1 MDSRTRIKIC
11 GITRPEDGVMAV
23 RLGADALGLVFYPPS
38 PRFVAI
44 EQARAIVQAL
54 PPFVTTV
61 GLFVNAERREVEQVL
76 QHIPLSL
83 LQFHGDED
91 AAYCDSFD
99 ERYIK
104 AVSMKEGIDLHR
116 VVEEFSTASGLLV
129 DSYHPNI
136 PGGTGHRFDWSR
148 IPKRLSLPLI
158 LAGGLAADNI
168 EKAVLSVSP
177 YAVDVSSGVEASKG
191 IKDSVKMS
199 QLIRGVAQADELL
212 SRNQLTN

>member
-1 MDSRTRIKIC
+1 MNFRTRIKIC
-11 GITRPEDGVMAV
+11 GITRPEDGVTAV
-23 RLGADALGLVFYPPS
+23 QLGADALGLVFYPPS

-44 EQARAIVQAL
+44 EQARLIIQAL
-54 PPFVTTV
+54 PPFVTIV
-61 GLFVNAERREVEQVL
+61 GLFVNAERHEVEEVL

-99 ERYIK
+99 KRYIK

-116 VVEEFSTASGLLV
+116 VVERYSTASGLLV
-129 DSYHPNI
+129 DAYHPNI
-136 PGGTGHRFDWSR
+136 PGGTGLRFDWKR
-148 IPKRLSLPLI
+148 IPKHLSLPLI
-158 LAGGLAADNI
+158 LAGGLSADSI
-168 EKAVLSVSP
+168 KKAVSTVSP

-199 QLIRGVAQADELL
+199 QFIRGVTLADDQL
-212 SRNQLTN
+212 SHN